1 MKKAFCAFAVILC
14 AFGVYRLA
22 FRPVSVSL
30 PDGCDSVSISTY
42 GAVTG
47 DMRLRTPAS
56 WGAG

>member
-30 PDGCDSVSISTY
+30 PDGCDSVSIST
-42 GAVTG
+42 
-47 DMRLRTPAS
+47 
-56 WGAG
+56 